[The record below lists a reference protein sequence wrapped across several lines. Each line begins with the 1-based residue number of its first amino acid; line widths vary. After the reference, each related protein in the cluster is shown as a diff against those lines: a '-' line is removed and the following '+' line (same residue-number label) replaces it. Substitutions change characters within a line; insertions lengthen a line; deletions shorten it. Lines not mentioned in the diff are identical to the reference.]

1 MKLRNAVDGYSQYGT
16 PKYSQKWDAGRST
29 QCPGVCVSS
38 TGPDVSD
45 GAVQLLSFF
54 LSCRGNVPPCA
65 RRGTCLETCH
75 NASTSSFAV
84 RGEELSILPAADLL
98 KADPS
103 PIYTPTTYTP
113 PLMDT
118 RCRGLSWRDM

>member
-1 MKLRNAVDGYSQYGT
+1 MQSTVTVSTGYGT

-84 RGEELSILPAADLL
+84 RPGEELSILPA
-98 KADPS
+98 ADPS